1 MSEAKLTRLRTLLV
15 GVSVKLPTE
24 TGQSRAALAQSDP
37 ELTKR
42 ELLAQVQR
50 RGDVNKD
57 RRDIVNSLVPEQL
70 YKSPLPNYT

>member
-1 MSEAKLTRLRTLLV
+1 MSEAKLTGLRILPV
-15 GVSVKLPTE
+15 GVSVTLPTE
-24 TGQSRAALAQSDP
+24 NGHSRAALAQSDP

-57 RRDIVNSLVPEQL
+57 RRDIVNSLVPEL
-70 YKSPLPNYT
+70 CYKSPLA

>member
-1 MSEAKLTRLRTLLV
+1 MCEAKLTGLRTLPV
-15 GVSVKLPTE
+15 GGVSVKLPTE
-24 TGQSRAALAQSDP
+24 TGHSKAALAQSDP

-57 RRDIVNSLVPEQL
+57 RRDIVNSLVPEL
-70 YKSPLPNYT
+70 CYKSPLA